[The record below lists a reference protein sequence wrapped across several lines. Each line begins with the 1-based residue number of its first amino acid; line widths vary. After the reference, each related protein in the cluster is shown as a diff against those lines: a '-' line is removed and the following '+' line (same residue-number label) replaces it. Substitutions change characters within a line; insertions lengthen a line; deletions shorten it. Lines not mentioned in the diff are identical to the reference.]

1 MKHWDLTPKQQVTLI
16 RQDGH
21 KLPAQFLFRDTVR
34 ACFQVLDQEQCG
46 EFVQFQLMDD
56 GTLKDSPTREQL
68 LKAGHRLH
76 PKCSDEFGSRRS
88 FESVLKGCKR
98 WKIEPCQA

>member
-1 MKHWDLTPKQQVTLI
+1 MKHWDLTPKQHVTLI

-46 EFVQFQLMDD
+46 EFLQFQLMDD
-56 GTLKDSPTREQL
+56 GTLKDSPTQQL
-68 LKAGHRLH
+68 LGMNFARALA
-76 PKCSDEFGSRRS
+76 R
-88 FESVLKGCKR
+88 CKR
-98 WKIEPCQA
+98 WEIR